1 MNTYDAGSKIL
12 ARTDTL
18 YRKAEVVRRNTSF
31 DVRFE
36 DDKDTIVKK
45 ISTCDIKHILCEG
58 DKVEA
63 KFKGKGMLYPGKVYK
78 VNRDGTYD
86 VKFDNG
92 NRDKAVHREK
102 IKAVGDDDSHS
113 TPPKKKTEKK
123 KSKIREGDNVEA
135 KFKGKGKFYPGEVY
149 KINRDGTY
157 DVKFADGDRDRAV
170 EADDIKA
177 VGEDDET
184 DASDKF
190 EDDDNVEARYRGKAR
205 YYPGKVSR
213 VRSSEDSED
222 GDSDT
227 HGRGGNYR
235 AAAAA
240 AAATAPSRARRRGGN
255 DDSDRDSEDG
265 DSDTHGRGGNYRA
278 AAAAAAATA
287 PSRAR
292 RRGGNDDSDRDSE
305 DGDSEDGDEDNY
317 TDAFQPQTSFSSS
330 SSSSSSS
337 SLGTPFDNE
346 IAHLQRKYSAC
357 KKKNEFEA
365 LSLNRQRLINNLIA
379 RDYHIRL
386 QQQQRKSSTSLATQ
400 KKLAAAIK
408 NLTSKVGVSLL

>member
-265 DSDTHGRGGNYRA
+265 DS
-278 AAAAAAATA
+278 
-287 PSRAR
+287 
-292 RRGGNDDSDRDSE
+292 
-305 DGDSEDGDEDNY
+305 EDGDEDNY